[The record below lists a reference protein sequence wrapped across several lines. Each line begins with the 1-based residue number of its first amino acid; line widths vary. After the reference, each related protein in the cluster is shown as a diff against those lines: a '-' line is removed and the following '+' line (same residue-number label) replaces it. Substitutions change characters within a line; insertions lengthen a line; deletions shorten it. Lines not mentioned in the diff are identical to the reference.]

1 MLNVGYFRQ
10 GFAIGVTMFLRRVLP
25 AAIAMLM
32 LRVCMVAYGV
42 QMNEAY
48 VALLII
54 TGLLAVILFPPLNG
68 DEFHIAESSWGK
80 ALSTVLSWISLFATL
95 LFLAYVTKT
104 SEIYS
109 RAVLISWFVFTPI
122 MILAG
127 RMLLSAVMSQ
137 LLVSSRS
144 KRHAI
149 IAGVNPIALSL
160 AHQIL
165 DTPDFGM
172 VVDGFFED
180 RSRERLGVD
189 GQLSIQG
196 TLSDLPDYVRRNRT
210 DIIFIAMPIKN
221 VQRVTELLDDLHDTT
236 ASIYFVPDVHVF
248 DLIQCRTVSINGIP
262 AVALCETPF
271 YGLRGLTKRAFDIA
285 ISLFALIVLS
295 PILIGT
301 AIAIKWTSPG
311 SLFFK
316 QRRYGLDGREI
327 VVYKFRTMKVSE
339 DEGEVRQATRNDE
352 RLTPIGGFLRRHSID
367 ELPQFIN
374 VLQGRM
380 SIVGPR
386 PHAVTHNEEYR
397 KVIKGY
403 MVRHKVAPGITGL
416 AQVNGF
422 RGETE
427 TVEKMQQ
434 RVELDLEYLR
444 RWSLGLD
451 MRIIVKTAKT
461 VFSDRA
467 AY

>member
-10 GFAIGVTMFLRRVLP
+10 GFAIGVTMFIRRLLP
-25 AAIAMLM
+25 AVTAMLM
-32 LRVCMVAYGV
+32 LRVCMVAFGV
-42 QMNEAY
+42 PMTEAY

-68 DEFHIAESSWGK
+68 DEFHTAESGWGRAISTLFSW
-80 ALSTVLSWISLFATL
+80 LSLFATL

-104 SEIYS
+104 SERYS
-109 RAVLISWFVFTPI
+109 RAVLISWLVFTPI

-127 RMLLSAVMSQ
+127 RMLLAAIMSH

-165 DTPDFGM
+165 DTPDFGL

-189 GQLSIQG
+189 GKLSIRG
-196 TLSDLPDYVRRNRT
+196 SLSELPDFVRRNRT

-236 ASIYFVPDVHVF
+236 ASVYFVPDVHVF
-248 DLIQCRTVSINGIP
+248 DLIQCRTVNINGIP

-271 YGLRGLTKRAFDIA
+271 YGLRGVTKRAFDIA
-285 ISLFALIVLS
+285 ISLFALVVLS
-295 PILIGT
+295 PIFIGT
-301 AIAIKWTSPG
+301 AIAIKLTSDG
-311 SLFFK
+311 SVFFK

-339 DEGEVRQATRNDE
+339 DEGTVRQATRNDT

-367 ELPQFIN
+367 ELPQFFN

-397 KVIKGY
+397 KIIKGY

-416 AQVNGF
+416 AQINGL

-427 TVEKMQQ
+427 SVEKMQQ

-451 MRIIVKTAKT
+451 MRIIVKTAKA
-461 VFSDRA
+461 VFSDRT